1 MIRLAIAQLLRNPLR
16 YVGLLAAVVASVALT
31 VAAAAVGLTV
41 QSTVNST
48 FAAPYAGVEYVR
60 TGQPPANLPPGAV
73 FDRVTQAAMLEKG
86 NLYTSVSVTGV
97 TEGPLQWR
105 EVTAGRLPRGDAE
118 VATTGPTPPIGADVT
133 LRFGTTEVHATVVGR
148 VAPGSAEL
156 VSGSAGLIADNA
168 ALATWSPTDRPTGET
183 RSTVPIEGGETV
195 GAHVSTMTD
204 RYFSSR
210 SKYFLLLTA
219 FTVVV
224 AIVAA
229 LTIYSA
235 MSVIAGARVREL
247 GLVRAIGAS
256 TPGVVASLGLET
268 LVLGVLGSAV
278 GVPLGIVVARHAAGL
293 ATDLGIRV
301 PLTSVGLPTPWLV
314 AIGVAGTLVTVV
326 SALPAAVSSTR
337 RSTLDSIA
345 GVQSRGLMVVC
356 GVAAVGFVMAAAA
369 VRGRGGVLYAVAHGG
384 FITLAVA
391 ALAALI
397 IPAVLR
403 VRVPSARLGLAL
415 GYASRQ
421 WARSAAIIGI
431 VTVAVALVAAVH
443 TGSTSLRNHFT
454 DVASRQGAVDVT
466 VTSLSGLV
474 ESDLV
479 AQLRAAPGVA
489 AVDVPPHVK
498 EGFAIDP
505 HTPVLRTPIAEG
517 KVSLARGASLE
528 TQLPTV
534 RTNNTMTLV
543 DESVVDKR
551 EGRATTIFVRME
563 GDAVQDPSVADPVR
577 DVVAGSPT
585 PVTMWEGFGWRND
598 TVAMVERIL
607 TISRLMSLVALAVAA
622 AGIIGTIVLS
632 WRERARDRALIN
644 TLGLTPAGSAGVM
657 ALELVL
663 LAVPAAVAGY
673 AVGTWAGSFIAAVA
687 IA

>member
-268 LVLGVLGSAV
+268 LVLGVLGS
-278 GVPLGIVVARHAAGL
+278 
-293 ATDLGIRV
+293 
-301 PLTSVGLPTPWLV
+301 SVGLPTPWLV

-505 HTPVLRTPIAEG
+505 HSPVLRTPIAEG

-543 DESVVDKR
+543 DESLVDKR

-673 AVGTWAGSFIAAVA
+673 AVGTWAGGFIAAVA

>member
-1 MIRLAIAQLLRNPLR
+1 MIRLALAQLLRHPLR

-41 QSTVNST
+41 QSAVNST
-48 FAAPYAGVEYVR
+48 FAAPYSHVEYVR
-60 TGQPPANLPPGAV
+60 TGQPPAELPPGAV
-73 FDRVTQAAMLEKG
+73 FDRVTQVALLEKG
-86 NLYTSVSVTGV
+86 NLYSSVTVTGV

-105 EVTAGRLPRGDAE
+105 EVTAGRLPHGEAE
-118 VATTGPTPPIGADVT
+118 VATTGDTPPIGADVT
-133 LRFGTTEVHATVVGR
+133 LRFGGTDVHATVVGR
-148 VAPGSAEL
+148 VAPGAAEL
-156 VSGSAGLIADNA
+156 VSGGTGLIADNA

-183 RSTVPIEGGETV
+183 RSTVPLEGGETV
-195 GAHVSTMTD
+195 AEHVASLTD
-204 RYFSSR
+204 RYFSAR

-235 MSVIAGARVREL
+235 MSVITGARVREL

-256 TPGVVASLGLET
+256 TPGVVASLGLEAF
-268 LVLGVLGSAV
+268 VLGVLGSVV
-278 GVPLGIVVARHAAGL
+278 GVPLGIVVARYAAQL
-293 ATDLGIRV
+293 AGTLGIRV

-314 AIGVAGTLVTVV
+314 AIGIAGTLVTVV
-326 SALPAAVSSTR
+326 SALPAAASSTR
-337 RSTLDSIA
+337 RSALDSIA
-345 GVQSRGLMVVC
+345 GVQSRGLTVAC

-443 TGSTSLRNHFT
+443 TGSTLLRNHFT

-474 ESDLV
+474 DADLV

-489 AVDVPPHVK
+489 AVDTPSHVK

-505 HTPVLRTPIAEG
+505 HSPVLRTPIAEG

-534 RTNNTMTLV
+534 RTNNAVTLV
-543 DESVVDKR
+543 DESLVDKR

-563 GDAVQDPSVADPVR
+563 GDAVQEPAVTNAVR
-577 DVVAGSPT
+577 DIAADSPT
-585 PVTMWEGFGWRND
+585 PVTMWDAFGWRND

-622 AGIIGTIVLS
+622 VGIASTILLS
-632 WRERARDRALIN
+632 WRERAKDRALIN

-657 ALELVL
+657 ALELLL

-673 AVGTWAGSFIAAVA
+673 AVGTWAGGFIAAVA

>member
-16 YVGLLAAVVASVALT
+16 YLGLLAAVVASVALT

-168 ALATWSPTDRPTGET
+168 ALATWSPTDHPTGET

-256 TPGVVASLGLET
+256 TPGVVASLGLEA
-268 LVLGVLGSAV
+268 LVL

-345 GVQSRGLMVVC
+345 GVQSRGLIVVC

-505 HTPVLRTPIAEG
+505 HSPVLRTPIAEG
-517 KVSLARGASLE
+517 KVSLARGASLD
-528 TQLPTV
+528 TDLPTV

-543 DESVVDKR
+543 DESLVDKR